1 MDFNT
6 FLLEN
11 YVWIIVGVI
20 IVVMTII
27 GYIADKTDFG
37 NKKEK
42 PVKKQK
48 ESNIEKI
55 EEPVLEETADASAF
69 EEEKIDEDPEIDYTQ
84 EISPVAPLDDF
95 EMPEESGIEQEN
107 ISEEP
112 SSLEEPVVLDD
123 NMNEELQQEDNNI
136 SFDEAVSEEMP
147 DSIEEEVSE
156 PVDNVFEEIKE
167 DENSELNSDEQS
179 DINTEESE
187 SLNEQFELPNIDKL
201 NEEIADVEQ
210 EEDVW
215 KF

>member
-20 IVVMTII
+20 IVLMTII

-42 PVKKQK
+42 PAKKQK

-55 EEPVLEETADASAF
+55 EEPVLEETTDVQVF
-69 EEEKIDEDPEIDYTQ
+69 EDEKIDEVPEIDYTQ

-95 EMPEESGIEQEN
+95 EMPEESSIEQED
-107 ISEEP
+107 ISEE

-123 NMNEELQQEDNNI
+123 NMNEESQQEDNNI
-136 SFDEAVSEEMP
+136 SFDEVVSEEMP

-156 PVDNVFEEIKE
+156 PIDNAFEEIKE
-167 DENSELNSDEQS
+167 DENSELNSDEQT
-179 DINTEESE
+179 DINTEEPE
-187 SLNEQFELPNIDKL
+187 ALNEQFELPNIDKL